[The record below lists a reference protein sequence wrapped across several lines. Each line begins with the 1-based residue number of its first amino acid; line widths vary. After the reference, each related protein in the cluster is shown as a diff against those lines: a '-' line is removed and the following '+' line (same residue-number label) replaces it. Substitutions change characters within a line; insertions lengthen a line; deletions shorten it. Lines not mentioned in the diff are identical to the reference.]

1 MSVLEEQPMETI
13 IGNLTAIDE
22 DFGVNA
28 EVDFMII
35 YGNHDKYLDV
45 KRTSSKTVSI
55 ITKKRIDKEH
65 ISSFL
70 ITLKCFKFG
79 KRNEI
84 PKGIYNRY
92 DFSEIRVKIN
102 VVDIDDNLPQFTK
115 KDPTIGL
122 RSDAPL
128 SKLITIVN
136 ATDKDSTAEPMYY
149 SIVNVTFVPQFY
161 KRKSKSEQT
170 EDLTDLFILNN
181 ITGELK
187 TGRSFGNFLDG
198 YFQLIIKANNSLNH
212 KRYST
217 NTLKVFIIRDK
228 SLLKFV
234 FTHAPSKMENVVEDF
249 QHKVQERIKDMDL
262 ELHILETQAVVRSDT
277 LDITSTASCFQM
289 FHKGSAVPLHQM
301 QKIINSKEMKQA
313 LLDVYVEYGVSEVET
328 CNERKPLSTA
338 SLLQSAGA
346 WLVVLAVLITLLAII
361 ATCKACCIKKK

>member
-1 MSVLEEQPMETI
+1 MNVLEEQPMETVV
-13 IGNLTAIDE
+13 GNLTAIDE
-22 DFGVNA
+22 DLGENS

-35 YGNHDKYLDV
+35 YGNHDKYFDV
-45 KRTSSKTVSI
+45 KRTSSRTASI
-55 ITKKRIDKEH
+55 VTKRRIDRES

-70 ITLKCFKFG
+70 ITIKCFKFG

-92 DFSEIRVKIN
+92 DFSEVRVKIN
-102 VVDIDDNLPQFTK
+102 VIDIDDNIPQFTR

-128 SKLITIVN
+128 DKLITIVN
-136 ATDKDSTAEPMYY
+136 ATDKDSTAEPMQY
-149 SIVNVTFVPQFY
+149 SIVNLSFVPQFY
-161 KRKSKSEQT
+161 KRKSQSEKS

-181 ITGELK
+181 VTGELK
-187 TGRSFGNFLDG
+187 TGRSFANFLDG
-198 YFQLIIKANNSLNH
+198 YFQLIVKANNSLNS

-217 NTLKVFIIRDK
+217 NTIKVFIIRDK

-234 FTHAPSKMENVVEDF
+234 FKHAPNQVGSVVEDF
-249 QHKVQERIKDMDL
+249 QQKVQERIKDMDL
-262 ELHILETQAVVRSDT
+262 ELHILETQALLQSDT
-277 LDITSTASCFQM
+277 LDITSTASCFQI

-338 SLLQSAGA
+338 DLLQSAGV
-346 WLVVLAVLITLLAII
+346 WMVVLAVLTTLLAII
-361 ATCKACCIKKK
+361 ATCKACCMKKK